1 MLFSFLFCR
10 QLLIREKERRE
21 KESERENREC
31 VSERGLRLSLFSQR
45 ARFAVI
51 LHAQSFSSFWLECTY
66 IHIARFFGFY
76 YNLLHIQPTLLLLVL
91 ITFAAPKDYHRVQPR
106 KISDRLID
114 IGTEEFCPR
123 TKPSLLSLYS
133 VLSPKAF
140 SYALLFIPLCC

>member
-51 LHAQSFSSFWLECTY
+51 LHA
-66 IHIARFFGFY
+66 
-76 YNLLHIQPTLLLLVL
+76 
-91 ITFAAPKDYHRVQPR
+91 
-106 KISDRLID
+106 
-114 IGTEEFCPR
+114 
-123 TKPSLLSLYS
+123 
-133 VLSPKAF
+133 
-140 SYALLFIPLCC
+140 